1 MKNNPVK
8 KIYFFLDDSGVL
20 DFPQNSNYF
29 CYCGYMIIGN
39 KAKGELI
46 ANYRNISNEI
56 KIKYDVP
63 EVKGCIFDKFHN
75 HKDLIEQI
83 RLYKVML
90 RDKCYVLLGNVING
104 KLKSK
109 DVFTNKHSKV
119 RYKNYVLKLLVK
131 EGISR
136 ALKDNLINKSDN
148 IEVTIL
154 IDEEQRSTNGIYNLK
169 ESISSE
175 IFDGTSNFQYNRFYP
190 PILDKNKNSG
200 IHLTYCDSKTCIPVQ
215 MADIVSNLFLF
226 FLQNDY
232 NINYFRKRNNTIYKE
247 FP

>member
-1 MKNNPVK
+1 MKNNPIK
-8 KIYFFLDDSGVL
+8 RIYFFLDDSGVL

-39 KAKGELI
+39 KTKGELI
-46 ANYRNISNEI
+46 ANYRNVSNEI
-56 KIKYDVP
+56 KVKYDVP

-75 HKDLIEQI
+75 HEDLREQI

-90 RDKCYVLLGNVING
+90 RDNCYVLLGNVVNR
-104 KLKSK
+104 KLKSR

-119 RYKNYVLKLLVK
+119 RYKNYVLKLLIK
-131 EGISR
+131 KGLLQ
-136 ALKDNLINKSDN
+136 ALDDGLIDKSDN
-148 IEVTIL
+148 ISITIL

-169 ESISSE
+169 ESISGE
-175 IFDGTSNFQYNRFYP
+175 IFDGTSNFQYNIFYP
-190 PILDKNKNSG
+190 PILDKSKNLG
-200 IHLTYCDSKTCIPVQ
+200 VHLTYCDSQKCIQVQ
-215 MADIVSNLFLF
+215 MADIISNLFLF

-232 NINYFRKRNNTIYKE
+232 DISFFTKRSNTVYMK

>member
-20 DFPQNSNYF
+20 DFPRNSNYF

-109 DVFTNKHSKV
+109 DVFTNKHSK
-119 RYKNYVLKLLVK
+119 
-131 EGISR
+131 
-136 ALKDNLINKSDN
+136 
-148 IEVTIL
+148 
-154 IDEEQRSTNGIYNLK
+154 